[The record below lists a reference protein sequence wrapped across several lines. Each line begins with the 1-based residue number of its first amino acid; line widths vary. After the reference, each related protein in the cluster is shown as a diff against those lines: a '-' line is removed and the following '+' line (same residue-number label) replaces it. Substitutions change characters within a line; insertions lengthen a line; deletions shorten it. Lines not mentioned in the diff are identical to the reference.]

1 MSEIKPSQGDAI
13 HDKAMPNQPSSAPRD
28 QTLSLDELSQQPT
41 SMVSNQ
47 DISSQQFPAKAPP
60 QGENSLLRLAVVGHT
75 NTGKT
80 SLLRTLLE
88 DRHFGEV
95 KDSAGTTRH
104 VEGARIRVNGQA
116 LIELFDTPGLEDGI
130 GLLDYLEQLAQYAGR
145 RLDGPESIRVFLES
159 PESQRRFEQE
169 ARVLTKLLACDAGL
183 YVVDIRDPVLSK
195 HKDELAILARCGKPL
210 VAILNFIHSE
220 HNYLSQWRD
229 ALARLGLYM
238 SIEFDTVAPALDG
251 QEQLYQKLA
260 LVLDSYAPQLS
271 ALSADI
277 KQQRS
282 LRRTIGFNMVAELLI
297 DVAAFKIAS
306 QTDEQS
312 MQQQWA
318 VLQDKVRQREQAC
331 INSLLTHYRFA
342 AQDYPGQSLPIQ
354 GERWGMDLFHP
365 DALLD
370 MGIHVGKGF
379 AAGAMAGAAVDVF
392 TAGLSLGTA
401 ALLGGIVGSVW
412 QGADK
417 FGKRLMGRIQGY
429 QELSVDDGVLRLLAL
444 RGLQLLDALERRG
457 HAAQHAI
464 QLSDSHIKQ
473 LQEGDLPEEIGLAR
487 RHPEWSSLSEDY
499 ERDRERDMAI
509 KSLAQQLREQ

>member
-1 MSEIKPSQGDAI
+1 MSM
-13 HDKAMPNQPSSAPRD
+13 AMTSER
-28 QTLSLDELSQQPT
+28 QQ
-41 SMVSNQ
+41 Q
-47 DISSQQFPAKAPP
+47 
-60 QGENSLLRLAVVGHT
+60 LLRLAVVGHT

-104 VEGARIRVNGQA
+104 VEGARIRVNGQP

-130 GLLDYLEQLAQYAGR
+130 GLLDYLDQLEQHSGR
-145 RLDGPESIRVFLES
+145 RLDGPESIRLFLDS

-169 ARVLTKLLACDAGL
+169 ARVLTKLLDCDAGL

-220 HNYLSQWRD
+220 QNYLSDWRG
-229 ALARLGLYM
+229 ALARLGLHM

-260 LVLDSYAPQLS
+260 LVMDQFAPQLT

-277 KQQRS
+277 KQQRA
-282 LRRTIGFNMVAELLI
+282 LRRTIAFNILAEMVI
-297 DVAAFKIAS
+297 DVAAYKITS
-306 QTDEQS
+306 QTDEHS

-318 VLQDKVRQREQAC
+318 VLQDKIRKREQEG

-342 AQDYPGQSLPIQ
+342 AQDYPGQTLPIE
-354 GERWGMDLFHP
+354 GERWGMDLFNP

-392 TAGLSLGTA
+392 TAGLSLGAA

-417 FGKRLMGRIQGY
+417 FGKRIMGRLQGY
-429 QELSVDDGVLRLLAL
+429 HELSVDDGVIRLLML
-444 RGLQLLDALERRG
+444 RGLQLIDALEHRG

-464 QLSDSHIKQ
+464 QLSDSYVKQ
-473 LQEGDLPEEIGLAR
+473 LREGDLPEEISQAR
-487 RHPEWSSLSEDY
+487 RHPEWSTFAEDY
-499 ERDRERDMAI
+499 ERDSERDTAI
-509 KSLAQQLREQ
+509 KLLAQQLRNQ

>member
-229 ALARLGLYM
+229 ALARLGLHM

-499 ERDRERDMAI
+499 EHERERDMAI

>member
-1 MSEIKPSQGDAI
+1 MSM
-13 HDKAMPNQPSSAPRD
+13 AMTSER
-28 QTLSLDELSQQPT
+28 QQ
-41 SMVSNQ
+41 Q
-47 DISSQQFPAKAPP
+47 
-60 QGENSLLRLAVVGHT
+60 LLRLAVVGHT

-104 VEGARIRVNGQA
+104 VEGARIRVNGQP

-130 GLLDYLEQLAQYAGR
+130 GLLDYLDQLEQHSGR
-145 RLDGPESIRVFLES
+145 RLDGPESIRLFLDS

-169 ARVLTKLLACDAGL
+169 ARVLTKLLDCDAGL

-220 HNYLSQWRD
+220 QNYLSDWRG
-229 ALARLGLYM
+229 ALARLGLHM

-260 LVLDSYAPQLS
+260 LVMDQFAPQLT

-277 KQQRS
+277 KQQRA
-282 LRRTIGFNMVAELLI
+282 LRRTIAFNILAEMVI
-297 DVAAFKIAS
+297 DVAAYKITS
-306 QTDEQS
+306 QTDEHS

-318 VLQDKVRQREQAC
+318 VLQDKIRKREQEG

-342 AQDYPGQSLPIQ
+342 AQDYPGQTLPIE
-354 GERWGMDLFHP
+354 GERWGMDLFNP

-392 TAGLSLGTA
+392 TAGLSLGAA

-417 FGKRLMGRIQGY
+417 FGKRIMGRLQGY
-429 QELSVDDGVLRLLAL
+429 HELSVDDGVIRLLML
-444 RGLQLLDALERRG
+444 RGLQLIDALEHRG

-464 QLSDSHIKQ
+464 QLSDSYVKQ
-473 LQEGDLPEEIGLAR
+473 LREGDLPEEISQAR
-487 RHPEWSSLSEDY
+487 RHPEWSTFAEDY
-499 ERDRERDMAI
+499 ERDSERDTAI
-509 KSLAQQLREQ
+509 KSLAQQLRNQ

>member
-1 MSEIKPSQGDAI
+1 MSMAI
-13 HDKAMPNQPSSAPRD
+13 TSER
-28 QTLSLDELSQQPT
+28 QQ
-41 SMVSNQ
+41 Q
-47 DISSQQFPAKAPP
+47 
-60 QGENSLLRLAVVGHT
+60 LLRLAVVGHT

-104 VEGARIRVNGQA
+104 VEGARIRVNGQP

-130 GLLDYLEQLAQYAGR
+130 GLLDYLDQLEQHSGR
-145 RLDGPESIRVFLES
+145 RLDGPESIRLFLDS

-169 ARVLTKLLACDAGL
+169 ARVLNKLLDCDAGL

-220 HNYLSQWRD
+220 HNYLSDWRG
-229 ALARLGLYM
+229 ALARLGLHM

-260 LVLDSYAPQLS
+260 LVMDQFASQLT

-282 LRRTIGFNMVAELLI
+282 LRRTIAFNILAELVI
-297 DVAAFKIAS
+297 DVAAYKITS
-306 QTDEQS
+306 QTDEHS

-318 VLQDKVRQREQAC
+318 VLQDKIRKREQEG

-342 AQDYPGQSLPIQ
+342 AQDYPGQTLPIK
-354 GERWGMDLFHP
+354 GERWGMDLFNP

-392 TAGLSLGTA
+392 TAGLSLGAA

-417 FGKRLMGRIQGY
+417 FGKRIMGRLQGY
-429 QELSVDDGVLRLLAL
+429 HELSVDDGVIRLLML
-444 RGLQLLDALERRG
+444 RGLQLIDALERRG

-464 QLSDSHIKQ
+464 QLSDSYIKQ
-473 LQEGDLPEEIGLAR
+473 LREGDLPEEIAQAR
-487 RHPEWSSLSEDY
+487 RHPEWSSFADDY
-499 ERDRERDMAI
+499 ERDSERDAAI
-509 KSLAQQLREQ
+509 KSLAQQLRNQ

>member
-1 MSEIKPSQGDAI
+1 MSTAI
-13 HDKAMPNQPSSAPRD
+13 TSER
-28 QTLSLDELSQQPT
+28 QQ
-41 SMVSNQ
+41 Q
-47 DISSQQFPAKAPP
+47 
-60 QGENSLLRLAVVGHT
+60 LLRLAVVGHT

-104 VEGARIRVNGQA
+104 VEGARIRVNGQP

-130 GLLDYLEQLAQYAGR
+130 GLLDYLDQLEQHSGR
-145 RLDGPESIRVFLES
+145 RLDGPESIRLFLDS

-169 ARVLTKLLACDAGL
+169 ARVLTKLLDCDAGL
-183 YVVDIRDPVLSK
+183 YVVDIRAPVLSK

-220 HNYLSQWRD
+220 QNYLSDWRG
-229 ALARLGLYM
+229 ALARLGLHM

-260 LVLDSYAPQLS
+260 LVMDQFAPQLT

-277 KQQRS
+277 KQQRA
-282 LRRTIGFNMVAELLI
+282 LRRTIAFNILAEMVI
-297 DVAAFKIAS
+297 DVAAYKITS
-306 QTDEQS
+306 QTDEHS

-318 VLQDKVRQREQAC
+318 VLQDKIRKREQEG

-342 AQDYPGQSLPIQ
+342 AQDYPGQTLPIE
-354 GERWGMDLFHP
+354 GERWGMDLFNP

-392 TAGLSLGTA
+392 TAGLSLGAA

-417 FGKRLMGRIQGY
+417 FGKRIMGRLQGY
-429 QELSVDDGVLRLLAL
+429 HELSVDDGVIRLLML
-444 RGLQLLDALERRG
+444 RGLQLIDALERRG

-464 QLSDSHIKQ
+464 QLSDSYVKQ
-473 LQEGDLPEEIGLAR
+473 LREGDLPEEISQAR
-487 RHPEWSSLSEDY
+487 RHPEWSTFAEDY
-499 ERDRERDMAI
+499 ERDSERDTAI
-509 KSLAQQLREQ
+509 KSLAQQLRNQ